1 MYDNIPSACNEAC
14 ANKSSE
20 VSINELLNSIQEEAN
35 SVRGR
40 SYSVCDNLFGGNV
53 TGPIS
58 DEKRPICCARDL
70 MLDILDTLATANR
83 ILGAIQERL

>member
-1 MYDNIPSACNEAC
+1 MYDNIPSTCDNACT
-14 ANKSSE
+14 NKPPETAISE
-20 VSINELLNSIQEEAN
+20 ILNSIQEEAN